1 MMDPR
6 DLLTAAAGL
15 IVTALAVAL
24 FPALPG
30 CAMPERE
37 VYVQEP
43 LPLPER
49 PVVPT
54 IPAEAL
60 ECLDDETYRDLAE
73 RDAALEA
80 HIARLE
86 AIIETTHEDRDG

>member
-1 MMDPR
+1 MDPR
-6 DLLTAAAGL
+6 DAANGAVG
-15 IVTALAVAL
+15 IVVTVLAIALATT
-24 FPALPG
+24 LPG